1 MFLIQSCMA
10 NTSLTL
16 PATLPPTVYEQASGG
31 RPPPTSPIAR
41 QNTGPASPMRQ
52 QYTGQ
57 LQPQQTGPSL
67 SAQNTGRSAFPSAAP
82 KPPVPTQQW
91 DITPDAKA
99 TSDRFFSQ
107 LDTQNKGV
115 IEGDVAVPFM
125 LQSQLDEAS
134 LASIWDLADIRKEGK
149 LTKDEF
155 AVAMYLINGKLAG
168 RDVPASL
175 PNSLIP
181 PSLRGEYSNQQEAPT
196 SSVTKDLFD
205 LFADDEPAAPV
216 PAFQPTA
223 SPARS
228 IAPQPFSPQAFLPQP
243 PSRKATAPP
252 PPVSRALSPNATG
265 TSAHSFSGPGQGFRM
280 PSSDLLGDDSSA
292 AASSVPDRSVE
303 IGNKQNQLQNTERS
317 VGELE
322 KQRADLERSAQS
334 TSAQLEEIEQRLSSA
349 RVKHEAESKSV
360 SDLRVRVGQQQ
371 DSIQK
376 LNEDLISAESDLSA
390 MRSEKDELEQTLLR
404 DKEEVRGLQK
414 KMKEVE
420 DEKTGLKLA
429 LEKLK
434 KEARQ
439 QKGMVSIAKKQLT
452 TAEGSRDGVQNE
464 IKTEEASQAAAA
476 AQPREEPVFSPS
488 TGSAAGIPLPA
499 TPAALSPVATGV
511 SQRSNNP
518 FDRLRNAAKS
528 PTPSETSQEHGET
541 GVSSVLLGAGAAVGL
556 AAGVVAVGATTIFEA
571 AKHAVSP
578 DEEVKKSNGEETTA
592 SRSPVPETAESVQPQ
607 VLSHSASEH
616 QAASHVDA
624 PPVSHRGLEDEDEED
639 PFGASE
645 GSPKAQQHVEVDP
658 FGAPTGTAPGSAAQF
673 DDFDSG
679 FGDSFG
685 AQQSH
690 TAPAAASKAPDFD
703 SDFDDSFATQQP
715 AQPAATSSF
724 PSAESGFEQHAASPP
739 HDSRGIF
746 PSSSTGTDFDSAPHQ
761 GDISGATTTGEPEF
775 HSAFSNFGQSPSGP
789 SEMEGLPSGIPK
801 SAVPYLRP
809 DAERTD
815 STQAIAPASVPDSPV
830 GQTQALEHEDGSSD
844 EDEGPEDLDRPNK
857 LYATGT
863 GGSQL
868 ASPQSREIGGFGSQ
882 QPSVP
887 ASSEARSDMGSPFGS
902 AGETEQ
908 QLKTRRSAP
917 PPPPSA
923 KSSTALAAPIP
934 IDDFDPFGAP
944 TTTPFSHTPAILPP
958 GAAAPVQQPQ
968 TTGGN
973 QFDEDDFDFSDLPP
987 AKVEDSAS
995 ASTAHAPVQSFKDD
1009 FDFDDEFEKPST
1021 GQGSEAS
1028 TGMSKSYEMVS
1039 PPPQSFSQQGPF
1051 GGASGSQHYQQ
1062 AMPAGQAQGAGM
1074 QTGASAFSFD
1084 DAFGND
1090 FENG

>member
-1 MFLIQSCMA
+1 MASYSQQEKSYYDQLFSVIDKTDSGVLPGQDALPFLVSSNLPQQTLGEVWALADPENNGFLTREAWYRAARLIGWMQKGGQTQVDESLVSKAGPFPSFAGHPTPPQQAPILAQTTGQRAPQPGLPQLTAADRAKFTKIFVGCGPQNGLVSGDKARDVFLKSQLGYDKLGQIWTLADTQQRGSLDLPDFIIGMFLIQSCMA

-528 PTPSETSQEHGET
+528 PTPSETSQ
-541 GVSSVLLGAGAAVGL
+541 
-556 AAGVVAVGATTIFEA
+556 
-571 AKHAVSP
+571 
-578 DEEVKKSNGEETTA
+578 
-592 SRSPVPETAESVQPQ
+592 
-607 VLSHSASEH
+607 
-616 QAASHVDA
+616 
-624 PPVSHRGLEDEDEED
+624 
-639 PFGASE
+639 
-645 GSPKAQQHVEVDP
+645 
-658 FGAPTGTAPGSAAQF
+658 
-673 DDFDSG
+673 
-679 FGDSFG
+679 
-685 AQQSH
+685 
-690 TAPAAASKAPDFD
+690 
-703 SDFDDSFATQQP
+703 
-715 AQPAATSSF
+715 
-724 PSAESGFEQHAASPP
+724 
-739 HDSRGIF
+739 
-746 PSSSTGTDFDSAPHQ
+746 
-761 GDISGATTTGEPEF
+761 
-775 HSAFSNFGQSPSGP
+775 
-789 SEMEGLPSGIPK
+789 
-801 SAVPYLRP
+801 
-809 DAERTD
+809 
-815 STQAIAPASVPDSPV
+815 
-830 GQTQALEHEDGSSD
+830 
-844 EDEGPEDLDRPNK
+844 
-857 LYATGT
+857 
-863 GGSQL
+863 
-868 ASPQSREIGGFGSQ
+868 
-882 QPSVP
+882 
-887 ASSEARSDMGSPFGS
+887 
-902 AGETEQ
+902 
-908 QLKTRRSAP
+908 
-917 PPPPSA
+917 
-923 KSSTALAAPIP
+923 
-934 IDDFDPFGAP
+934 
-944 TTTPFSHTPAILPP
+944 
-958 GAAAPVQQPQ
+958 
-968 TTGGN
+968 
-973 QFDEDDFDFSDLPP
+973 
-987 AKVEDSAS
+987 
-995 ASTAHAPVQSFKDD
+995 
-1009 FDFDDEFEKPST
+1009 
-1021 GQGSEAS
+1021 
-1028 TGMSKSYEMVS
+1028 
-1039 PPPQSFSQQGPF
+1039 
-1051 GGASGSQHYQQ
+1051 
-1062 AMPAGQAQGAGM
+1062 
-1074 QTGASAFSFD
+1074 
-1084 DAFGND
+1084 
-1090 FENG
+1090 